1 MIAMTEEIETIE
13 KTISKPQIKKKEKF
27 KLKVKPSFDD
37 YSFIWQAMSF
47 LLEQTMITTVANF
60 CCRKFARPL

>member
-13 KTISKPQIKKKEKF
+13 KNYFKASNKKKEKF
-27 KLKVKPSFDD
+27 KLKVKPSFAD

>member
-13 KTISKPQIKKKEKF
+13 KNYFKASNKKKKKL
-27 KLKVKPSFDD
+27 KLKVKPSFAD

-60 CCRKFARPL
+60 CFRKFALPL